1 MADQIF
7 DRGFVEIET
16 HSISPTHMYMT
27 THRIFSMQSKTL
39 NLQKSF
45 KIPKGLLE
53 SVNRRGTDNTMAKG
67 KSTKKTVNRK
77 QMRNAM
83 KNIKYHTART
93 VSKFNIKIVGRGDE
107 LRYFGMA
114 CSSCV
119 TSDSRRV
126 AVKRNAYHL
135 IWKS

>member
-53 SVNRRGTDNTMAKG
+53 SVNRRGTDNTMAKL
-67 KSTKKTVNRK
+67 K
-77 QMRNAM
+77 
-83 KNIKYHTART
+83 RT
-93 VSKFNIKIVGRGDE
+93 TGQTTQWPN
-107 LRYFGMA
+107 
-114 CSSCV
+114 
-119 TSDSRRV
+119 
-126 AVKRNAYHL
+126 
-135 IWKS
+135 